1 MSSRAGH
8 WGLFRSTGPTDLKIR
23 ASPPGLNFSADPP
36 GLLHSRPSISVL
48 CCWLRSHFV
57 SYPNANMS
65 SRAGHWDLLQSWS
78 SISVLWSISFP
89 AHIPICH
96 PVLTFKA
103 FCRAGHKF
111 LCYAVGSGLRS
122 HFVSCPY
129 AFMSSRVG
137 HWGLFRSTG
146 PTDLKSSASPPGLN
160 FSAGPLGP
168 QLMRSSS
175 RLQLPASIALLAPGK
190 SCHKFSRLTNI
201 DKVPK
206 LPWTA
211 ISWNRLSNLSKVVKS
226 CQKVTKS
233 WPPNLNRWASTLGFN
248 YVAVAQ
254 TLQGINSCSI
264 SCHKLP

>member
-1 MSSRAGH
+1 M
-8 WGLFRSTGPTDLKIR
+8 
-23 ASPPGLNFSADPP
+23 
-36 GLLHSRPSISVL
+36 L

-146 PTDLKSSASPPGLN
+146 PTDLKSRASPPGLN
-160 FSAGPLGP
+160 FSAGPPGP

-201 DKVPK
+201 DKVAPKCQSCHELPLVEIGYQISPK
-206 LPWTA
+206 L
-211 ISWNRLSNLSKVVKS
+211 
-226 CQKVTKS
+226 
-233 WPPNLNRWASTLGFN
+233 
-248 YVAVAQ
+248 
-254 TLQGINSCSI
+254 
-264 SCHKLP
+264 